1 MKKPDYVAIA
11 KEYMSGVLDGSV
23 PACPFVKQAVQRQ
36 LNDLRRWGPE
46 GGDYYFDEKEASR
59 PCWFI
64 ENLTHT
70 KGELAGRPIHLE
82 PWQVFLLT
90 TLFGWKSKA
99 GNRRFRSAYVEVPRG
114 NGKALAL
121 DTEIPTPDGFKLMRD
136 LKVGDLVY
144 GTDGKACHVIAAT
157 DVMRGRPCYEV
168 EFSTGEVI
176 VADAKHEWVT
186 DSRYDRDRLKGQNNK
201 HIGPKP
207 CVKTTEEIAASVFC
221 RGEHNHRIEVAA
233 PVDGVCHELPIPP
246 YLLGLWLGDG
256 ATNSSRFT
264 CSDKDVEIIE
274 RIKAL
279 GYPVH
284 KVKGSCAWSISTGL
298 KDRDSKTNS
307 FQVQLRRLGVLGNK
321 HIPNAYMNAPFSDR
335 LELLQGLM
343 DTDGFISKGQG
354 QCEFVQ
360 KKREIAL
367 GVYTLAASL
376 GMRPTI
382 HAKRAFCNGKDC
394 GIVYRVMFHAYREI
408 PVFKLKRKLERLR
421 ERPVKRG
428 LQDYRQIVRC
438 DPVQSVPVR
447 CIEVD
452 SPDHCYLVTRGFIRT
467 HNSTLLSGIGLF
479 CLCADHEP
487 GAEVYSFATTREQAK
502 IVFGDAQTM
511 ARGNRALQEAYGL
524 EVTAHALYV
533 PATNSTFQAKSAE
546 GSTLDGLN
554 THLAIIDEL
563 HAHKKRDVFDVVET
577 SLGKRRNSLMVSI
590 TTAGVDRT
598 GICYEQR
605 TLVTKIL
612 SGSLQDESYFGIIYT
627 LDPDDDWKSDEAL
640 AKANPNWGVSVR
652 PEVIRAL
659 QAKAIATPSA
669 ENNFKTKH
677 LDVWCNADVGWMD
690 MKAWD
695 ACADESLDESDFDGE
710 PCWLGLD
717 LASTSDMTA
726 KVKIFQRK
734 IDGASHYYLFGDYWL
749 PRTAIER
756 GVNSQYQGWEY
767 LGYLHVCEGP
777 VTDFAEI
784 RDSILEDCGR
794 YSVQSV
800 AYDPFQAVQL
810 SKELSD
816 DGVPMVLCKQTVAN
830 LSDPMKQFQA
840 LVLDHRLHFNGDP
853 VLTWMVSNVV
863 CHVDVKEN
871 IYPRKDAPENKI
883 DGVVAGIMALSRA
896 LLNDEHRAMDLNEF
910 LKL

>member
-23 PACPFVKQAVQRQ
+23 PACSFVKQAVQRQ

-70 KGELAGRPIHLE
+70 KGELAGRAIHLE
-82 PWQVFLLT
+82 PWQCFLLT
-90 TLFGWKSKA
+90 TLFGWKAKA
-99 GNRRFRSAYVEVPRG
+99 GNRRFRSAYVEVSRG
-114 NGKALAL
+114 NGK
-121 DTEIPTPDGFKLMRD
+121 
-136 LKVGDLVY
+136 
-144 GTDGKACHVIAAT
+144 
-157 DVMRGRPCYEV
+157 
-168 EFSTGEVI
+168 
-176 VADAKHEWVT
+176 
-186 DSRYDRDRLKGQNNK
+186 
-201 HIGPKP
+201 
-207 CVKTTEEIAASVFC
+207 
-221 RGEHNHRIEVAA
+221 
-233 PVDGVCHELPIPP
+233 
-246 YLLGLWLGDG
+246 
-256 ATNSSRFT
+256 
-264 CSDKDVEIIE
+264 
-274 RIKAL
+274 
-279 GYPVH
+279 
-284 KVKGSCAWSISTGL
+284 
-298 KDRDSKTNS
+298 
-307 FQVQLRRLGVLGNK
+307 
-321 HIPNAYMNAPFSDR
+321 
-335 LELLQGLM
+335 
-343 DTDGFISKGQG
+343 
-354 QCEFVQ
+354 
-360 KKREIAL
+360 
-367 GVYTLAASL
+367 
-376 GMRPTI
+376 
-382 HAKRAFCNGKDC
+382 
-394 GIVYRVMFHAYREI
+394 
-408 PVFKLKRKLERLR
+408 
-421 ERPVKRG
+421 
-428 LQDYRQIVRC
+428 
-438 DPVQSVPVR
+438 
-447 CIEVD
+447 
-452 SPDHCYLVTRGFIRT
+452 
-467 HNSTLLSGIGLF
+467 STLLSGIGLF

-710 PCWLGLD
+710 SCWLGLD

-734 IDGASHYYLFGDYWL
+734 IDGSSHYYLFGDYWL

>member
-23 PACPFVKQAVQRQ
+23 PACSFVKQAVQRQ
-36 LNDLRRWGPE
+36 LNDLRRWGAE

-70 KGELAGRPIHLE
+70 KGELAGRAIHLE
-82 PWQVFLLT
+82 PWQCFLLT
-90 TLFGWKSKA
+90 TLFGWKAKA
-99 GNRRFRSAYVEVPRG
+99 GNRRFRSAYVEVARG
-114 NGKALAL
+114 NGK
-121 DTEIPTPDGFKLMRD
+121 
-136 LKVGDLVY
+136 
-144 GTDGKACHVIAAT
+144 
-157 DVMRGRPCYEV
+157 
-168 EFSTGEVI
+168 
-176 VADAKHEWVT
+176 
-186 DSRYDRDRLKGQNNK
+186 
-201 HIGPKP
+201 
-207 CVKTTEEIAASVFC
+207 
-221 RGEHNHRIEVAA
+221 
-233 PVDGVCHELPIPP
+233 
-246 YLLGLWLGDG
+246 
-256 ATNSSRFT
+256 
-264 CSDKDVEIIE
+264 
-274 RIKAL
+274 
-279 GYPVH
+279 
-284 KVKGSCAWSISTGL
+284 
-298 KDRDSKTNS
+298 
-307 FQVQLRRLGVLGNK
+307 
-321 HIPNAYMNAPFSDR
+321 
-335 LELLQGLM
+335 
-343 DTDGFISKGQG
+343 
-354 QCEFVQ
+354 
-360 KKREIAL
+360 
-367 GVYTLAASL
+367 
-376 GMRPTI
+376 
-382 HAKRAFCNGKDC
+382 
-394 GIVYRVMFHAYREI
+394 
-408 PVFKLKRKLERLR
+408 
-421 ERPVKRG
+421 
-428 LQDYRQIVRC
+428 
-438 DPVQSVPVR
+438 
-447 CIEVD
+447 
-452 SPDHCYLVTRGFIRT
+452 
-467 HNSTLLSGIGLF
+467 STLLSGIGLF

-612 SGSLQDESYFGIIYT
+612 SGSLQDESYFGVIYT

-734 IDGASHYYLFGDYWL
+734 IDGSSHYYLFGDYWL

-871 IYPRKDAPENKI
+871 IYPRKDAPEDKI

>member
-11 KEYMSGVLDGSV
+11 KEYMRGVLDGSV
-23 PACPFVKQAVQRQ
+23 PACSFVKQAVQRQ
-36 LNDLRRWGPE
+36 LNDLRRWGAE

-70 KGELAGRPIHLE
+70 KGELAGRAIHLE
-82 PWQVFLLT
+82 PWQCFLLT
-90 TLFGWKSKA
+90 TLFGWKAKA
-99 GNRRFRSAYVEVPRG
+99 GNRRFRSAYVEVSRG
-114 NGKALAL
+114 NGK
-121 DTEIPTPDGFKLMRD
+121 
-136 LKVGDLVY
+136 
-144 GTDGKACHVIAAT
+144 
-157 DVMRGRPCYEV
+157 
-168 EFSTGEVI
+168 
-176 VADAKHEWVT
+176 
-186 DSRYDRDRLKGQNNK
+186 
-201 HIGPKP
+201 
-207 CVKTTEEIAASVFC
+207 
-221 RGEHNHRIEVAA
+221 
-233 PVDGVCHELPIPP
+233 
-246 YLLGLWLGDG
+246 
-256 ATNSSRFT
+256 
-264 CSDKDVEIIE
+264 
-274 RIKAL
+274 
-279 GYPVH
+279 
-284 KVKGSCAWSISTGL
+284 
-298 KDRDSKTNS
+298 
-307 FQVQLRRLGVLGNK
+307 
-321 HIPNAYMNAPFSDR
+321 
-335 LELLQGLM
+335 
-343 DTDGFISKGQG
+343 
-354 QCEFVQ
+354 
-360 KKREIAL
+360 
-367 GVYTLAASL
+367 
-376 GMRPTI
+376 
-382 HAKRAFCNGKDC
+382 
-394 GIVYRVMFHAYREI
+394 
-408 PVFKLKRKLERLR
+408 
-421 ERPVKRG
+421 
-428 LQDYRQIVRC
+428 
-438 DPVQSVPVR
+438 
-447 CIEVD
+447 
-452 SPDHCYLVTRGFIRT
+452 
-467 HNSTLLSGIGLF
+467 STLLSGIGLF

>member
-11 KEYMSGVLDGSV
+11 KEYMRGVLDGSV
-23 PACPFVKQAVQRQ
+23 PACSFVKQAVQRQ

-70 KGELAGRPIHLE
+70 KGELAGRAIHLE
-82 PWQVFLLT
+82 PWQCFLLT
-90 TLFGWKSKA
+90 TLFGWKAKA
-99 GNRRFRSAYVEVPRG
+99 GNRRFRSAYVEVGRG
-114 NGKALAL
+114 NGK
-121 DTEIPTPDGFKLMRD
+121 
-136 LKVGDLVY
+136 
-144 GTDGKACHVIAAT
+144 
-157 DVMRGRPCYEV
+157 
-168 EFSTGEVI
+168 
-176 VADAKHEWVT
+176 
-186 DSRYDRDRLKGQNNK
+186 
-201 HIGPKP
+201 
-207 CVKTTEEIAASVFC
+207 
-221 RGEHNHRIEVAA
+221 
-233 PVDGVCHELPIPP
+233 
-246 YLLGLWLGDG
+246 
-256 ATNSSRFT
+256 
-264 CSDKDVEIIE
+264 
-274 RIKAL
+274 
-279 GYPVH
+279 
-284 KVKGSCAWSISTGL
+284 
-298 KDRDSKTNS
+298 
-307 FQVQLRRLGVLGNK
+307 
-321 HIPNAYMNAPFSDR
+321 
-335 LELLQGLM
+335 
-343 DTDGFISKGQG
+343 
-354 QCEFVQ
+354 
-360 KKREIAL
+360 
-367 GVYTLAASL
+367 
-376 GMRPTI
+376 
-382 HAKRAFCNGKDC
+382 
-394 GIVYRVMFHAYREI
+394 
-408 PVFKLKRKLERLR
+408 
-421 ERPVKRG
+421 
-428 LQDYRQIVRC
+428 
-438 DPVQSVPVR
+438 
-447 CIEVD
+447 
-452 SPDHCYLVTRGFIRT
+452 
-467 HNSTLLSGIGLF
+467 STLLSGIGLF

-734 IDGASHYYLFGDYWL
+734 IDGSSHYYLFGDYWL

-896 LLNDEHRAMDLNEF
+896 LLNDEHRTMDLNEF

>member
-11 KEYMSGVLDGSV
+11 KGYMRGVLDGSV
-23 PACPFVKQAVQRQ
+23 PACSFVKQAVQRQ

-70 KGELAGRPIHLE
+70 KGELAGRAIHLE
-82 PWQVFLLT
+82 PWQCFLLT

-99 GNRRFRSAYVEVPRG
+99 GNRRFRSAYVEVGRG
-114 NGKALAL
+114 NGK
-121 DTEIPTPDGFKLMRD
+121 
-136 LKVGDLVY
+136 
-144 GTDGKACHVIAAT
+144 
-157 DVMRGRPCYEV
+157 
-168 EFSTGEVI
+168 
-176 VADAKHEWVT
+176 
-186 DSRYDRDRLKGQNNK
+186 
-201 HIGPKP
+201 
-207 CVKTTEEIAASVFC
+207 
-221 RGEHNHRIEVAA
+221 
-233 PVDGVCHELPIPP
+233 
-246 YLLGLWLGDG
+246 
-256 ATNSSRFT
+256 
-264 CSDKDVEIIE
+264 
-274 RIKAL
+274 
-279 GYPVH
+279 
-284 KVKGSCAWSISTGL
+284 
-298 KDRDSKTNS
+298 
-307 FQVQLRRLGVLGNK
+307 
-321 HIPNAYMNAPFSDR
+321 
-335 LELLQGLM
+335 
-343 DTDGFISKGQG
+343 
-354 QCEFVQ
+354 
-360 KKREIAL
+360 
-367 GVYTLAASL
+367 
-376 GMRPTI
+376 
-382 HAKRAFCNGKDC
+382 
-394 GIVYRVMFHAYREI
+394 
-408 PVFKLKRKLERLR
+408 
-421 ERPVKRG
+421 
-428 LQDYRQIVRC
+428 
-438 DPVQSVPVR
+438 
-447 CIEVD
+447 
-452 SPDHCYLVTRGFIRT
+452 
-467 HNSTLLSGIGLF
+467 STLLSGIGLF

-734 IDGASHYYLFGDYWL
+734 IDGSSHYYLFGDYWL

>member
-11 KEYMSGVLDGSV
+11 KEYMRGVLDGSV
-23 PACPFVKQAVQRQ
+23 PACSFVKQAVQRQ

-70 KGELAGRPIHLE
+70 KGELAGRAIHLE
-82 PWQVFLLT
+82 PWQCFLLT
-90 TLFGWKSKA
+90 TLFGWKAKA
-99 GNRRFRSAYVEVPRG
+99 GNRRFRSAYVEVGRG
-114 NGKALAL
+114 NGK
-121 DTEIPTPDGFKLMRD
+121 
-136 LKVGDLVY
+136 
-144 GTDGKACHVIAAT
+144 
-157 DVMRGRPCYEV
+157 
-168 EFSTGEVI
+168 
-176 VADAKHEWVT
+176 
-186 DSRYDRDRLKGQNNK
+186 
-201 HIGPKP
+201 
-207 CVKTTEEIAASVFC
+207 
-221 RGEHNHRIEVAA
+221 
-233 PVDGVCHELPIPP
+233 
-246 YLLGLWLGDG
+246 
-256 ATNSSRFT
+256 
-264 CSDKDVEIIE
+264 
-274 RIKAL
+274 
-279 GYPVH
+279 
-284 KVKGSCAWSISTGL
+284 
-298 KDRDSKTNS
+298 
-307 FQVQLRRLGVLGNK
+307 
-321 HIPNAYMNAPFSDR
+321 
-335 LELLQGLM
+335 
-343 DTDGFISKGQG
+343 
-354 QCEFVQ
+354 
-360 KKREIAL
+360 
-367 GVYTLAASL
+367 
-376 GMRPTI
+376 
-382 HAKRAFCNGKDC
+382 
-394 GIVYRVMFHAYREI
+394 
-408 PVFKLKRKLERLR
+408 
-421 ERPVKRG
+421 
-428 LQDYRQIVRC
+428 
-438 DPVQSVPVR
+438 
-447 CIEVD
+447 
-452 SPDHCYLVTRGFIRT
+452 
-467 HNSTLLSGIGLF
+467 STLLSGIGLF

-612 SGSLQDESYFGIIYT
+612 SGSLQDESYFGVIYT

-734 IDGASHYYLFGDYWL
+734 IDGSSHYYLFGDYWL

-830 LSDPMKQFQA
+830 LSDPMKQLQA

>member
-11 KEYMSGVLDGSV
+11 KEYMRGVLDGSV
-23 PACPFVKQAVQRQ
+23 PACSFVKQAVQRQ

-70 KGELAGRPIHLE
+70 KGELAGRAIHLE
-82 PWQVFLLT
+82 PWQCFLLT
-90 TLFGWKSKA
+90 TLFGWKAKA
-99 GNRRFRSAYVEVPRG
+99 GNRRFRSAYVEVSRG
-114 NGKALAL
+114 NGK
-121 DTEIPTPDGFKLMRD
+121 
-136 LKVGDLVY
+136 
-144 GTDGKACHVIAAT
+144 
-157 DVMRGRPCYEV
+157 
-168 EFSTGEVI
+168 
-176 VADAKHEWVT
+176 
-186 DSRYDRDRLKGQNNK
+186 
-201 HIGPKP
+201 
-207 CVKTTEEIAASVFC
+207 
-221 RGEHNHRIEVAA
+221 
-233 PVDGVCHELPIPP
+233 
-246 YLLGLWLGDG
+246 
-256 ATNSSRFT
+256 
-264 CSDKDVEIIE
+264 
-274 RIKAL
+274 
-279 GYPVH
+279 
-284 KVKGSCAWSISTGL
+284 
-298 KDRDSKTNS
+298 
-307 FQVQLRRLGVLGNK
+307 
-321 HIPNAYMNAPFSDR
+321 
-335 LELLQGLM
+335 
-343 DTDGFISKGQG
+343 
-354 QCEFVQ
+354 
-360 KKREIAL
+360 
-367 GVYTLAASL
+367 
-376 GMRPTI
+376 
-382 HAKRAFCNGKDC
+382 
-394 GIVYRVMFHAYREI
+394 
-408 PVFKLKRKLERLR
+408 
-421 ERPVKRG
+421 
-428 LQDYRQIVRC
+428 
-438 DPVQSVPVR
+438 
-447 CIEVD
+447 
-452 SPDHCYLVTRGFIRT
+452 
-467 HNSTLLSGIGLF
+467 STLLSGIGLF

-577 SLGKRRNSLMVSI
+577 SLGKRRNSLLVSI

-734 IDGASHYYLFGDYWL
+734 IDGSSHYYLFGDYWL

-863 CHVDVKEN
+863 CHVDAKEN

>member
-11 KEYMSGVLDGSV
+11 KEYMRGVLDGSV
-23 PACPFVKQAVQRQ
+23 PACSFVKQAVQRQ

-70 KGELAGRPIHLE
+70 KGELAGRAIHLE
-82 PWQVFLLT
+82 PWQCFLLT

-99 GNRRFRSAYVEVPRG
+99 GNRRFRSAYVEVGRG
-114 NGKALAL
+114 NGK
-121 DTEIPTPDGFKLMRD
+121 
-136 LKVGDLVY
+136 
-144 GTDGKACHVIAAT
+144 
-157 DVMRGRPCYEV
+157 
-168 EFSTGEVI
+168 
-176 VADAKHEWVT
+176 
-186 DSRYDRDRLKGQNNK
+186 
-201 HIGPKP
+201 
-207 CVKTTEEIAASVFC
+207 
-221 RGEHNHRIEVAA
+221 
-233 PVDGVCHELPIPP
+233 
-246 YLLGLWLGDG
+246 
-256 ATNSSRFT
+256 
-264 CSDKDVEIIE
+264 
-274 RIKAL
+274 
-279 GYPVH
+279 
-284 KVKGSCAWSISTGL
+284 
-298 KDRDSKTNS
+298 
-307 FQVQLRRLGVLGNK
+307 
-321 HIPNAYMNAPFSDR
+321 
-335 LELLQGLM
+335 
-343 DTDGFISKGQG
+343 
-354 QCEFVQ
+354 
-360 KKREIAL
+360 
-367 GVYTLAASL
+367 
-376 GMRPTI
+376 
-382 HAKRAFCNGKDC
+382 
-394 GIVYRVMFHAYREI
+394 
-408 PVFKLKRKLERLR
+408 
-421 ERPVKRG
+421 
-428 LQDYRQIVRC
+428 
-438 DPVQSVPVR
+438 
-447 CIEVD
+447 
-452 SPDHCYLVTRGFIRT
+452 
-467 HNSTLLSGIGLF
+467 STLLSGIGLF

-695 ACADESLDESDFDGE
+695 AGADESLDESDFDGE

-734 IDGASHYYLFGDYWL
+734 IDGSSHYYLFGDYWL

>member
-11 KEYMSGVLDGSV
+11 KEYMRGVLDGSV
-23 PACPFVKQAVQRQ
+23 PACSFVKQAVQRQ

-70 KGELAGRPIHLE
+70 KGELAGRAIHLE
-82 PWQVFLLT
+82 PWQCFLLT

-99 GNRRFRSAYVEVPRG
+99 GNRRFRSAYVEVSRG
-114 NGKALAL
+114 NGK
-121 DTEIPTPDGFKLMRD
+121 
-136 LKVGDLVY
+136 
-144 GTDGKACHVIAAT
+144 
-157 DVMRGRPCYEV
+157 
-168 EFSTGEVI
+168 
-176 VADAKHEWVT
+176 
-186 DSRYDRDRLKGQNNK
+186 
-201 HIGPKP
+201 
-207 CVKTTEEIAASVFC
+207 
-221 RGEHNHRIEVAA
+221 
-233 PVDGVCHELPIPP
+233 
-246 YLLGLWLGDG
+246 
-256 ATNSSRFT
+256 
-264 CSDKDVEIIE
+264 
-274 RIKAL
+274 
-279 GYPVH
+279 
-284 KVKGSCAWSISTGL
+284 
-298 KDRDSKTNS
+298 
-307 FQVQLRRLGVLGNK
+307 
-321 HIPNAYMNAPFSDR
+321 
-335 LELLQGLM
+335 
-343 DTDGFISKGQG
+343 
-354 QCEFVQ
+354 
-360 KKREIAL
+360 
-367 GVYTLAASL
+367 
-376 GMRPTI
+376 
-382 HAKRAFCNGKDC
+382 
-394 GIVYRVMFHAYREI
+394 
-408 PVFKLKRKLERLR
+408 
-421 ERPVKRG
+421 
-428 LQDYRQIVRC
+428 
-438 DPVQSVPVR
+438 
-447 CIEVD
+447 
-452 SPDHCYLVTRGFIRT
+452 
-467 HNSTLLSGIGLF
+467 STLLSGIGLF

-627 LDPDDDWKSDEAL
+627 LDPDDDWKSGEAL

-734 IDGASHYYLFGDYWL
+734 IDGSSHYYLFGDYWL

>member
-11 KEYMSGVLDGSV
+11 KEYMRGVLDGSV
-23 PACPFVKQAVQRQ
+23 PACSFVKQAVQRQ

-70 KGELAGRPIHLE
+70 KGELAGRAIHLE
-82 PWQVFLLT
+82 PWQCFLLT
-90 TLFGWKSKA
+90 TLFGWKAKA
-99 GNRRFRSAYVEVPRG
+99 GNRRFRSAYVEVGRG
-114 NGKALAL
+114 NGK
-121 DTEIPTPDGFKLMRD
+121 
-136 LKVGDLVY
+136 
-144 GTDGKACHVIAAT
+144 
-157 DVMRGRPCYEV
+157 
-168 EFSTGEVI
+168 
-176 VADAKHEWVT
+176 
-186 DSRYDRDRLKGQNNK
+186 
-201 HIGPKP
+201 
-207 CVKTTEEIAASVFC
+207 
-221 RGEHNHRIEVAA
+221 
-233 PVDGVCHELPIPP
+233 
-246 YLLGLWLGDG
+246 
-256 ATNSSRFT
+256 
-264 CSDKDVEIIE
+264 
-274 RIKAL
+274 
-279 GYPVH
+279 
-284 KVKGSCAWSISTGL
+284 
-298 KDRDSKTNS
+298 
-307 FQVQLRRLGVLGNK
+307 
-321 HIPNAYMNAPFSDR
+321 
-335 LELLQGLM
+335 
-343 DTDGFISKGQG
+343 
-354 QCEFVQ
+354 
-360 KKREIAL
+360 
-367 GVYTLAASL
+367 
-376 GMRPTI
+376 
-382 HAKRAFCNGKDC
+382 
-394 GIVYRVMFHAYREI
+394 
-408 PVFKLKRKLERLR
+408 
-421 ERPVKRG
+421 
-428 LQDYRQIVRC
+428 
-438 DPVQSVPVR
+438 
-447 CIEVD
+447 
-452 SPDHCYLVTRGFIRT
+452 
-467 HNSTLLSGIGLF
+467 STLLSGIGLF

-627 LDPDDDWKSDEAL
+627 LDPGDDWKSDEAL

-726 KVKIFQRK
+726 KVKIFQKK
-734 IDGASHYYLFGDYWL
+734 IDGSSHYYLFGDYWL

>member
-11 KEYMSGVLDGSV
+11 KEYMRGVLDGSV
-23 PACPFVKQAVQRQ
+23 PACSFVKQAVQRQ

-70 KGELAGRPIHLE
+70 KGELAGRAIHLE
-82 PWQVFLLT
+82 PWQCFLLT
-90 TLFGWKSKA
+90 TLFGWKAKA
-99 GNRRFRSAYVEVPRG
+99 GNRRFRSAYVEVGRG
-114 NGKALAL
+114 NGK
-121 DTEIPTPDGFKLMRD
+121 
-136 LKVGDLVY
+136 
-144 GTDGKACHVIAAT
+144 
-157 DVMRGRPCYEV
+157 
-168 EFSTGEVI
+168 
-176 VADAKHEWVT
+176 
-186 DSRYDRDRLKGQNNK
+186 
-201 HIGPKP
+201 
-207 CVKTTEEIAASVFC
+207 
-221 RGEHNHRIEVAA
+221 
-233 PVDGVCHELPIPP
+233 
-246 YLLGLWLGDG
+246 
-256 ATNSSRFT
+256 
-264 CSDKDVEIIE
+264 
-274 RIKAL
+274 
-279 GYPVH
+279 
-284 KVKGSCAWSISTGL
+284 
-298 KDRDSKTNS
+298 
-307 FQVQLRRLGVLGNK
+307 
-321 HIPNAYMNAPFSDR
+321 
-335 LELLQGLM
+335 
-343 DTDGFISKGQG
+343 
-354 QCEFVQ
+354 
-360 KKREIAL
+360 
-367 GVYTLAASL
+367 
-376 GMRPTI
+376 
-382 HAKRAFCNGKDC
+382 
-394 GIVYRVMFHAYREI
+394 
-408 PVFKLKRKLERLR
+408 
-421 ERPVKRG
+421 
-428 LQDYRQIVRC
+428 
-438 DPVQSVPVR
+438 
-447 CIEVD
+447 
-452 SPDHCYLVTRGFIRT
+452 
-467 HNSTLLSGIGLF
+467 STLLSGIGLF

-612 SGSLQDESYFGIIYT
+612 SGSLQDESYFGVIYT

-734 IDGASHYYLFGDYWL
+734 IDGSSHYYLFGDYWL

-871 IYPRKDAPENKI
+871 IYPRKGAPENKI
-883 DGVVAGIMALSRA
+883 DGVVSGIMALSRA
-896 LLNDEHRAMDLNEF
+896 LLNDEHRTMDLNEF

>member
-23 PACPFVKQAVQRQ
+23 PACSFVKQAVQRQ
-36 LNDLRRWGPE
+36 LNDLKRWGAE

-70 KGELAGRPIHLE
+70 KGELAGRAIHLE
-82 PWQVFLLT
+82 PWQCFLLT
-90 TLFGWKSKA
+90 TLFGWKAKA
-99 GNRRFRSAYVEVPRG
+99 GNRRFRSAYVEVARG
-114 NGKALAL
+114 NGK
-121 DTEIPTPDGFKLMRD
+121 
-136 LKVGDLVY
+136 
-144 GTDGKACHVIAAT
+144 
-157 DVMRGRPCYEV
+157 
-168 EFSTGEVI
+168 
-176 VADAKHEWVT
+176 
-186 DSRYDRDRLKGQNNK
+186 
-201 HIGPKP
+201 
-207 CVKTTEEIAASVFC
+207 
-221 RGEHNHRIEVAA
+221 
-233 PVDGVCHELPIPP
+233 
-246 YLLGLWLGDG
+246 
-256 ATNSSRFT
+256 
-264 CSDKDVEIIE
+264 
-274 RIKAL
+274 
-279 GYPVH
+279 
-284 KVKGSCAWSISTGL
+284 
-298 KDRDSKTNS
+298 
-307 FQVQLRRLGVLGNK
+307 
-321 HIPNAYMNAPFSDR
+321 
-335 LELLQGLM
+335 
-343 DTDGFISKGQG
+343 
-354 QCEFVQ
+354 
-360 KKREIAL
+360 
-367 GVYTLAASL
+367 
-376 GMRPTI
+376 
-382 HAKRAFCNGKDC
+382 
-394 GIVYRVMFHAYREI
+394 
-408 PVFKLKRKLERLR
+408 
-421 ERPVKRG
+421 
-428 LQDYRQIVRC
+428 
-438 DPVQSVPVR
+438 
-447 CIEVD
+447 
-452 SPDHCYLVTRGFIRT
+452 
-467 HNSTLLSGIGLF
+467 STLLSGIGLF

-695 ACADESLDESDFDGE
+695 ACVDESLDESDFDGE

-734 IDGASHYYLFGDYWL
+734 IDGSSHYYLFGDYWL

-756 GVNSQYQGWEY
+756 GVNSQYQGWKY
-767 LGYLHVCEGP
+767 LGDLHVCEGP

>member
-11 KEYMSGVLDGSV
+11 KEYMRGVLDGSV
-23 PACPFVKQAVQRQ
+23 PACSFVKQAVQRQ

-70 KGELAGRPIHLE
+70 KGELAGRAIHLE
-82 PWQVFLLT
+82 PWQCFLLT
-90 TLFGWKSKA
+90 TLFGWKAKA
-99 GNRRFRSAYVEVPRG
+99 GNRRFRSAYVEVGRG
-114 NGKALAL
+114 NGK
-121 DTEIPTPDGFKLMRD
+121 
-136 LKVGDLVY
+136 
-144 GTDGKACHVIAAT
+144 
-157 DVMRGRPCYEV
+157 
-168 EFSTGEVI
+168 
-176 VADAKHEWVT
+176 
-186 DSRYDRDRLKGQNNK
+186 
-201 HIGPKP
+201 
-207 CVKTTEEIAASVFC
+207 
-221 RGEHNHRIEVAA
+221 
-233 PVDGVCHELPIPP
+233 
-246 YLLGLWLGDG
+246 
-256 ATNSSRFT
+256 
-264 CSDKDVEIIE
+264 
-274 RIKAL
+274 
-279 GYPVH
+279 
-284 KVKGSCAWSISTGL
+284 
-298 KDRDSKTNS
+298 
-307 FQVQLRRLGVLGNK
+307 
-321 HIPNAYMNAPFSDR
+321 
-335 LELLQGLM
+335 
-343 DTDGFISKGQG
+343 
-354 QCEFVQ
+354 
-360 KKREIAL
+360 
-367 GVYTLAASL
+367 
-376 GMRPTI
+376 
-382 HAKRAFCNGKDC
+382 
-394 GIVYRVMFHAYREI
+394 
-408 PVFKLKRKLERLR
+408 
-421 ERPVKRG
+421 
-428 LQDYRQIVRC
+428 
-438 DPVQSVPVR
+438 
-447 CIEVD
+447 
-452 SPDHCYLVTRGFIRT
+452 
-467 HNSTLLSGIGLF
+467 STLLSGIGLF

-627 LDPDDDWKSDEAL
+627 LDPGDDWKSDEAL

-734 IDGASHYYLFGDYWL
+734 IDGSSHYYLFGDYWL

>member
-23 PACPFVKQAVQRQ
+23 PACSFVKQAVQRQ
-36 LNDLRRWGPE
+36 LNDLRRWGAE

-70 KGELAGRPIHLE
+70 KGELAGRAIHLE
-82 PWQVFLLT
+82 PWQCFLLT
-90 TLFGWKSKA
+90 TLFGWKAKA
-99 GNRRFRSAYVEVPRG
+99 GNRRFRSAYVEVGRG
-114 NGKALAL
+114 NGK
-121 DTEIPTPDGFKLMRD
+121 
-136 LKVGDLVY
+136 
-144 GTDGKACHVIAAT
+144 
-157 DVMRGRPCYEV
+157 
-168 EFSTGEVI
+168 
-176 VADAKHEWVT
+176 
-186 DSRYDRDRLKGQNNK
+186 
-201 HIGPKP
+201 
-207 CVKTTEEIAASVFC
+207 
-221 RGEHNHRIEVAA
+221 
-233 PVDGVCHELPIPP
+233 
-246 YLLGLWLGDG
+246 
-256 ATNSSRFT
+256 
-264 CSDKDVEIIE
+264 
-274 RIKAL
+274 
-279 GYPVH
+279 
-284 KVKGSCAWSISTGL
+284 
-298 KDRDSKTNS
+298 
-307 FQVQLRRLGVLGNK
+307 
-321 HIPNAYMNAPFSDR
+321 
-335 LELLQGLM
+335 
-343 DTDGFISKGQG
+343 
-354 QCEFVQ
+354 
-360 KKREIAL
+360 
-367 GVYTLAASL
+367 
-376 GMRPTI
+376 
-382 HAKRAFCNGKDC
+382 
-394 GIVYRVMFHAYREI
+394 
-408 PVFKLKRKLERLR
+408 
-421 ERPVKRG
+421 
-428 LQDYRQIVRC
+428 
-438 DPVQSVPVR
+438 
-447 CIEVD
+447 
-452 SPDHCYLVTRGFIRT
+452 
-467 HNSTLLSGIGLF
+467 STLLSGIGLF

-734 IDGASHYYLFGDYWL
+734 IDGSSHYYLFGDYWL

>member
-11 KEYMSGVLDGSV
+11 KEYMRGVLDGSV
-23 PACPFVKQAVQRQ
+23 PACSFVKQAVQRQ

-70 KGELAGRPIHLE
+70 KGELAGRAIHLE
-82 PWQVFLLT
+82 PWQCFLLT

-99 GNRRFRSAYVEVPRG
+99 GNRRFRSAYVEVSRG
-114 NGKALAL
+114 NGK
-121 DTEIPTPDGFKLMRD
+121 
-136 LKVGDLVY
+136 
-144 GTDGKACHVIAAT
+144 
-157 DVMRGRPCYEV
+157 
-168 EFSTGEVI
+168 
-176 VADAKHEWVT
+176 
-186 DSRYDRDRLKGQNNK
+186 
-201 HIGPKP
+201 
-207 CVKTTEEIAASVFC
+207 
-221 RGEHNHRIEVAA
+221 
-233 PVDGVCHELPIPP
+233 
-246 YLLGLWLGDG
+246 
-256 ATNSSRFT
+256 
-264 CSDKDVEIIE
+264 
-274 RIKAL
+274 
-279 GYPVH
+279 
-284 KVKGSCAWSISTGL
+284 
-298 KDRDSKTNS
+298 
-307 FQVQLRRLGVLGNK
+307 
-321 HIPNAYMNAPFSDR
+321 
-335 LELLQGLM
+335 
-343 DTDGFISKGQG
+343 
-354 QCEFVQ
+354 
-360 KKREIAL
+360 
-367 GVYTLAASL
+367 
-376 GMRPTI
+376 
-382 HAKRAFCNGKDC
+382 
-394 GIVYRVMFHAYREI
+394 
-408 PVFKLKRKLERLR
+408 
-421 ERPVKRG
+421 
-428 LQDYRQIVRC
+428 
-438 DPVQSVPVR
+438 
-447 CIEVD
+447 
-452 SPDHCYLVTRGFIRT
+452 
-467 HNSTLLSGIGLF
+467 STLLSGIGLF

>member
-11 KEYMSGVLDGSV
+11 KEYMRGVLDGSV
-23 PACPFVKQAVQRQ
+23 PACSFVKQAVQRQ
-36 LNDLRRWGPE
+36 LNDLRRWGTE

-70 KGELAGRPIHLE
+70 KGELAGRAIHLE
-82 PWQVFLLT
+82 PWQCFLLT
-90 TLFGWKSKA
+90 TLFGWKAKA
-99 GNRRFRSAYVEVPRG
+99 GNRRFRSAYVEVSRG
-114 NGKALAL
+114 NGK
-121 DTEIPTPDGFKLMRD
+121 
-136 LKVGDLVY
+136 
-144 GTDGKACHVIAAT
+144 
-157 DVMRGRPCYEV
+157 
-168 EFSTGEVI
+168 
-176 VADAKHEWVT
+176 
-186 DSRYDRDRLKGQNNK
+186 
-201 HIGPKP
+201 
-207 CVKTTEEIAASVFC
+207 
-221 RGEHNHRIEVAA
+221 
-233 PVDGVCHELPIPP
+233 
-246 YLLGLWLGDG
+246 
-256 ATNSSRFT
+256 
-264 CSDKDVEIIE
+264 
-274 RIKAL
+274 
-279 GYPVH
+279 
-284 KVKGSCAWSISTGL
+284 
-298 KDRDSKTNS
+298 
-307 FQVQLRRLGVLGNK
+307 
-321 HIPNAYMNAPFSDR
+321 
-335 LELLQGLM
+335 
-343 DTDGFISKGQG
+343 
-354 QCEFVQ
+354 
-360 KKREIAL
+360 
-367 GVYTLAASL
+367 
-376 GMRPTI
+376 
-382 HAKRAFCNGKDC
+382 
-394 GIVYRVMFHAYREI
+394 
-408 PVFKLKRKLERLR
+408 
-421 ERPVKRG
+421 
-428 LQDYRQIVRC
+428 
-438 DPVQSVPVR
+438 
-447 CIEVD
+447 
-452 SPDHCYLVTRGFIRT
+452 
-467 HNSTLLSGIGLF
+467 STLLSGIGLF

-734 IDGASHYYLFGDYWL
+734 IDGSSHYYLFGDYWL

>member
-11 KEYMSGVLDGSV
+11 KEYMRGVLDGSV
-23 PACPFVKQAVQRQ
+23 PACSFVKQAVQRQ

-70 KGELAGRPIHLE
+70 KGELAGRAIHLE
-82 PWQVFLLT
+82 PWQCFLLT
-90 TLFGWKSKA
+90 TLFGWKAKA
-99 GNRRFRSAYVEVPRG
+99 GNRRFRSAYVEVARG
-114 NGKALAL
+114 NGK
-121 DTEIPTPDGFKLMRD
+121 
-136 LKVGDLVY
+136 
-144 GTDGKACHVIAAT
+144 
-157 DVMRGRPCYEV
+157 
-168 EFSTGEVI
+168 
-176 VADAKHEWVT
+176 
-186 DSRYDRDRLKGQNNK
+186 
-201 HIGPKP
+201 
-207 CVKTTEEIAASVFC
+207 
-221 RGEHNHRIEVAA
+221 
-233 PVDGVCHELPIPP
+233 
-246 YLLGLWLGDG
+246 
-256 ATNSSRFT
+256 
-264 CSDKDVEIIE
+264 
-274 RIKAL
+274 
-279 GYPVH
+279 
-284 KVKGSCAWSISTGL
+284 
-298 KDRDSKTNS
+298 
-307 FQVQLRRLGVLGNK
+307 
-321 HIPNAYMNAPFSDR
+321 
-335 LELLQGLM
+335 
-343 DTDGFISKGQG
+343 
-354 QCEFVQ
+354 
-360 KKREIAL
+360 
-367 GVYTLAASL
+367 
-376 GMRPTI
+376 
-382 HAKRAFCNGKDC
+382 
-394 GIVYRVMFHAYREI
+394 
-408 PVFKLKRKLERLR
+408 
-421 ERPVKRG
+421 
-428 LQDYRQIVRC
+428 
-438 DPVQSVPVR
+438 
-447 CIEVD
+447 
-452 SPDHCYLVTRGFIRT
+452 
-467 HNSTLLSGIGLF
+467 STLLSGIGLF

-734 IDGASHYYLFGDYWL
+734 IDGSSHYYLFGDYWL

>member
-23 PACPFVKQAVQRQ
+23 PACSFVKQAVQRQ
-36 LNDLRRWGPE
+36 LNDLKRWGAE

-70 KGELAGRPIHLE
+70 KGELAGRAIHLE
-82 PWQVFLLT
+82 PWQCFLLT
-90 TLFGWKSKA
+90 TLFGWKAKA
-99 GNRRFRSAYVEVPRG
+99 GNRRFRSAYVEVARG
-114 NGKALAL
+114 NGK
-121 DTEIPTPDGFKLMRD
+121 
-136 LKVGDLVY
+136 
-144 GTDGKACHVIAAT
+144 
-157 DVMRGRPCYEV
+157 
-168 EFSTGEVI
+168 
-176 VADAKHEWVT
+176 
-186 DSRYDRDRLKGQNNK
+186 
-201 HIGPKP
+201 
-207 CVKTTEEIAASVFC
+207 
-221 RGEHNHRIEVAA
+221 
-233 PVDGVCHELPIPP
+233 
-246 YLLGLWLGDG
+246 
-256 ATNSSRFT
+256 
-264 CSDKDVEIIE
+264 
-274 RIKAL
+274 
-279 GYPVH
+279 
-284 KVKGSCAWSISTGL
+284 
-298 KDRDSKTNS
+298 
-307 FQVQLRRLGVLGNK
+307 
-321 HIPNAYMNAPFSDR
+321 
-335 LELLQGLM
+335 
-343 DTDGFISKGQG
+343 
-354 QCEFVQ
+354 
-360 KKREIAL
+360 
-367 GVYTLAASL
+367 
-376 GMRPTI
+376 
-382 HAKRAFCNGKDC
+382 
-394 GIVYRVMFHAYREI
+394 
-408 PVFKLKRKLERLR
+408 
-421 ERPVKRG
+421 
-428 LQDYRQIVRC
+428 
-438 DPVQSVPVR
+438 
-447 CIEVD
+447 
-452 SPDHCYLVTRGFIRT
+452 
-467 HNSTLLSGIGLF
+467 STLLSGIGLF

-734 IDGASHYYLFGDYWL
+734 IDGSSHYYLFGDYWL

>member
-23 PACPFVKQAVQRQ
+23 PACSFVKQAVQRQ
-36 LNDLRRWGPE
+36 LNDLRRWGAE

-70 KGELAGRPIHLE
+70 KGELAGRAIHLE
-82 PWQVFLLT
+82 PWQCFLLT
-90 TLFGWKSKA
+90 TLFGWKAKA
-99 GNRRFRSAYVEVPRG
+99 GNRRFRSAYVEVARG
-114 NGKALAL
+114 NGK
-121 DTEIPTPDGFKLMRD
+121 
-136 LKVGDLVY
+136 
-144 GTDGKACHVIAAT
+144 
-157 DVMRGRPCYEV
+157 
-168 EFSTGEVI
+168 
-176 VADAKHEWVT
+176 
-186 DSRYDRDRLKGQNNK
+186 
-201 HIGPKP
+201 
-207 CVKTTEEIAASVFC
+207 
-221 RGEHNHRIEVAA
+221 
-233 PVDGVCHELPIPP
+233 
-246 YLLGLWLGDG
+246 
-256 ATNSSRFT
+256 
-264 CSDKDVEIIE
+264 
-274 RIKAL
+274 
-279 GYPVH
+279 
-284 KVKGSCAWSISTGL
+284 
-298 KDRDSKTNS
+298 
-307 FQVQLRRLGVLGNK
+307 
-321 HIPNAYMNAPFSDR
+321 
-335 LELLQGLM
+335 
-343 DTDGFISKGQG
+343 
-354 QCEFVQ
+354 
-360 KKREIAL
+360 
-367 GVYTLAASL
+367 
-376 GMRPTI
+376 
-382 HAKRAFCNGKDC
+382 
-394 GIVYRVMFHAYREI
+394 
-408 PVFKLKRKLERLR
+408 
-421 ERPVKRG
+421 
-428 LQDYRQIVRC
+428 
-438 DPVQSVPVR
+438 
-447 CIEVD
+447 
-452 SPDHCYLVTRGFIRT
+452 
-467 HNSTLLSGIGLF
+467 STLLSGIGLF

-710 PCWLGLD
+710 QCWLGLD

-734 IDGASHYYLFGDYWL
+734 IDGSSHYYLFGDYWL

>member
-23 PACPFVKQAVQRQ
+23 PACSFVKQAVQRQ

-70 KGELAGRPIHLE
+70 KGELAGRAIHLE
-82 PWQVFLLT
+82 PWQCFLLT
-90 TLFGWKSKA
+90 TLFGWKAKA
-99 GNRRFRSAYVEVPRG
+99 GNRRFRSAYVEVGRG
-114 NGKALAL
+114 NGK
-121 DTEIPTPDGFKLMRD
+121 
-136 LKVGDLVY
+136 
-144 GTDGKACHVIAAT
+144 
-157 DVMRGRPCYEV
+157 
-168 EFSTGEVI
+168 
-176 VADAKHEWVT
+176 
-186 DSRYDRDRLKGQNNK
+186 
-201 HIGPKP
+201 
-207 CVKTTEEIAASVFC
+207 
-221 RGEHNHRIEVAA
+221 
-233 PVDGVCHELPIPP
+233 
-246 YLLGLWLGDG
+246 
-256 ATNSSRFT
+256 
-264 CSDKDVEIIE
+264 
-274 RIKAL
+274 
-279 GYPVH
+279 
-284 KVKGSCAWSISTGL
+284 
-298 KDRDSKTNS
+298 
-307 FQVQLRRLGVLGNK
+307 
-321 HIPNAYMNAPFSDR
+321 
-335 LELLQGLM
+335 
-343 DTDGFISKGQG
+343 
-354 QCEFVQ
+354 
-360 KKREIAL
+360 
-367 GVYTLAASL
+367 
-376 GMRPTI
+376 
-382 HAKRAFCNGKDC
+382 
-394 GIVYRVMFHAYREI
+394 
-408 PVFKLKRKLERLR
+408 
-421 ERPVKRG
+421 
-428 LQDYRQIVRC
+428 
-438 DPVQSVPVR
+438 
-447 CIEVD
+447 
-452 SPDHCYLVTRGFIRT
+452 
-467 HNSTLLSGIGLF
+467 STLLSGIGLF

-734 IDGASHYYLFGDYWL
+734 IDGSSHYYLFGDYWL

-896 LLNDEHRAMDLNEF
+896 LLNDEHRTMDLNEF

>member
-23 PACPFVKQAVQRQ
+23 PACSFVKQAVQRQ
-36 LNDLRRWGPE
+36 LNDLRRWGAE

-70 KGELAGRPIHLE
+70 KGELAGRAIHLE
-82 PWQVFLLT
+82 PWQCFLLT
-90 TLFGWKSKA
+90 TLFGWKAKA
-99 GNRRFRSAYVEVPRG
+99 GNRRFRSAYVEVSRG
-114 NGKALAL
+114 NGK
-121 DTEIPTPDGFKLMRD
+121 
-136 LKVGDLVY
+136 
-144 GTDGKACHVIAAT
+144 
-157 DVMRGRPCYEV
+157 
-168 EFSTGEVI
+168 
-176 VADAKHEWVT
+176 
-186 DSRYDRDRLKGQNNK
+186 
-201 HIGPKP
+201 
-207 CVKTTEEIAASVFC
+207 
-221 RGEHNHRIEVAA
+221 
-233 PVDGVCHELPIPP
+233 
-246 YLLGLWLGDG
+246 
-256 ATNSSRFT
+256 
-264 CSDKDVEIIE
+264 
-274 RIKAL
+274 
-279 GYPVH
+279 
-284 KVKGSCAWSISTGL
+284 
-298 KDRDSKTNS
+298 
-307 FQVQLRRLGVLGNK
+307 
-321 HIPNAYMNAPFSDR
+321 
-335 LELLQGLM
+335 
-343 DTDGFISKGQG
+343 
-354 QCEFVQ
+354 
-360 KKREIAL
+360 
-367 GVYTLAASL
+367 
-376 GMRPTI
+376 
-382 HAKRAFCNGKDC
+382 
-394 GIVYRVMFHAYREI
+394 
-408 PVFKLKRKLERLR
+408 
-421 ERPVKRG
+421 
-428 LQDYRQIVRC
+428 
-438 DPVQSVPVR
+438 
-447 CIEVD
+447 
-452 SPDHCYLVTRGFIRT
+452 
-467 HNSTLLSGIGLF
+467 STLLSGIGLF

-734 IDGASHYYLFGDYWL
+734 IDGSSHYYLFGDYWL

-863 CHVDVKEN
+863 CHVDAKEN

>member
-11 KEYMSGVLDGSV
+11 KEYMRGVLDGSV
-23 PACPFVKQAVQRQ
+23 PACSFVKQAVQRQ

-70 KGELAGRPIHLE
+70 KGELAGRAIHLE
-82 PWQVFLLT
+82 PWQCFLLT
-90 TLFGWKSKA
+90 TLFGWKAKA
-99 GNRRFRSAYVEVPRG
+99 GNRRFRSAYVEVGRG
-114 NGKALAL
+114 NGK
-121 DTEIPTPDGFKLMRD
+121 
-136 LKVGDLVY
+136 
-144 GTDGKACHVIAAT
+144 
-157 DVMRGRPCYEV
+157 
-168 EFSTGEVI
+168 
-176 VADAKHEWVT
+176 
-186 DSRYDRDRLKGQNNK
+186 
-201 HIGPKP
+201 
-207 CVKTTEEIAASVFC
+207 
-221 RGEHNHRIEVAA
+221 
-233 PVDGVCHELPIPP
+233 
-246 YLLGLWLGDG
+246 
-256 ATNSSRFT
+256 
-264 CSDKDVEIIE
+264 
-274 RIKAL
+274 
-279 GYPVH
+279 
-284 KVKGSCAWSISTGL
+284 
-298 KDRDSKTNS
+298 
-307 FQVQLRRLGVLGNK
+307 
-321 HIPNAYMNAPFSDR
+321 
-335 LELLQGLM
+335 
-343 DTDGFISKGQG
+343 
-354 QCEFVQ
+354 
-360 KKREIAL
+360 
-367 GVYTLAASL
+367 
-376 GMRPTI
+376 
-382 HAKRAFCNGKDC
+382 
-394 GIVYRVMFHAYREI
+394 
-408 PVFKLKRKLERLR
+408 
-421 ERPVKRG
+421 
-428 LQDYRQIVRC
+428 
-438 DPVQSVPVR
+438 
-447 CIEVD
+447 
-452 SPDHCYLVTRGFIRT
+452 
-467 HNSTLLSGIGLF
+467 STLLSGIGLF

-612 SGSLQDESYFGIIYT
+612 SGSLQDESYFGVIYT

-695 ACADESLDESDFDGE
+695 ACADKSLDESDFDGE

-734 IDGASHYYLFGDYWL
+734 IDGSSHYYLFGDYWL

>member
-23 PACPFVKQAVQRQ
+23 PACSFVKQAVQRQ
-36 LNDLRRWGPE
+36 LNDLKRWGAE

-70 KGELAGRPIHLE
+70 KGELAGRAIHLE
-82 PWQVFLLT
+82 PWQCFLLT
-90 TLFGWKSKA
+90 TLFGWKAKA
-99 GNRRFRSAYVEVPRG
+99 GNRRFRSAYVEVARG
-114 NGKALAL
+114 NGK
-121 DTEIPTPDGFKLMRD
+121 
-136 LKVGDLVY
+136 
-144 GTDGKACHVIAAT
+144 
-157 DVMRGRPCYEV
+157 
-168 EFSTGEVI
+168 
-176 VADAKHEWVT
+176 
-186 DSRYDRDRLKGQNNK
+186 
-201 HIGPKP
+201 
-207 CVKTTEEIAASVFC
+207 
-221 RGEHNHRIEVAA
+221 
-233 PVDGVCHELPIPP
+233 
-246 YLLGLWLGDG
+246 
-256 ATNSSRFT
+256 
-264 CSDKDVEIIE
+264 
-274 RIKAL
+274 
-279 GYPVH
+279 
-284 KVKGSCAWSISTGL
+284 
-298 KDRDSKTNS
+298 
-307 FQVQLRRLGVLGNK
+307 
-321 HIPNAYMNAPFSDR
+321 
-335 LELLQGLM
+335 
-343 DTDGFISKGQG
+343 
-354 QCEFVQ
+354 
-360 KKREIAL
+360 
-367 GVYTLAASL
+367 
-376 GMRPTI
+376 
-382 HAKRAFCNGKDC
+382 
-394 GIVYRVMFHAYREI
+394 
-408 PVFKLKRKLERLR
+408 
-421 ERPVKRG
+421 
-428 LQDYRQIVRC
+428 
-438 DPVQSVPVR
+438 
-447 CIEVD
+447 
-452 SPDHCYLVTRGFIRT
+452 
-467 HNSTLLSGIGLF
+467 STLLSGIGLF

>member
-11 KEYMSGVLDGSV
+11 KEYMRGVLDGSV
-23 PACPFVKQAVQRQ
+23 PACSFVKQAVQRQ

-70 KGELAGRPIHLE
+70 KGELAGRAIHLE
-82 PWQVFLLT
+82 PWQCFLLT
-90 TLFGWKSKA
+90 TLFGWKAKA
-99 GNRRFRSAYVEVPRG
+99 GNRRFRSAYVEVGRG
-114 NGKALAL
+114 NGK
-121 DTEIPTPDGFKLMRD
+121 
-136 LKVGDLVY
+136 
-144 GTDGKACHVIAAT
+144 
-157 DVMRGRPCYEV
+157 
-168 EFSTGEVI
+168 
-176 VADAKHEWVT
+176 
-186 DSRYDRDRLKGQNNK
+186 
-201 HIGPKP
+201 
-207 CVKTTEEIAASVFC
+207 
-221 RGEHNHRIEVAA
+221 
-233 PVDGVCHELPIPP
+233 
-246 YLLGLWLGDG
+246 
-256 ATNSSRFT
+256 
-264 CSDKDVEIIE
+264 
-274 RIKAL
+274 
-279 GYPVH
+279 
-284 KVKGSCAWSISTGL
+284 
-298 KDRDSKTNS
+298 
-307 FQVQLRRLGVLGNK
+307 
-321 HIPNAYMNAPFSDR
+321 
-335 LELLQGLM
+335 
-343 DTDGFISKGQG
+343 
-354 QCEFVQ
+354 
-360 KKREIAL
+360 
-367 GVYTLAASL
+367 
-376 GMRPTI
+376 
-382 HAKRAFCNGKDC
+382 
-394 GIVYRVMFHAYREI
+394 
-408 PVFKLKRKLERLR
+408 
-421 ERPVKRG
+421 
-428 LQDYRQIVRC
+428 
-438 DPVQSVPVR
+438 
-447 CIEVD
+447 
-452 SPDHCYLVTRGFIRT
+452 
-467 HNSTLLSGIGLF
+467 STLLSGIGLF

-695 ACADESLDESDFDGE
+695 ACADESLDESNFDGE

-896 LLNDEHRAMDLNEF
+896 LLNDEHRTMDLNEF

>member
-23 PACPFVKQAVQRQ
+23 PACSFVKQAVQRQ
-36 LNDLRRWGPE
+36 LNDLRRWGAE

-70 KGELAGRPIHLE
+70 KGELAGRAIHLE
-82 PWQVFLLT
+82 PWQCFLLT
-90 TLFGWKSKA
+90 TLFGWKAKA
-99 GNRRFRSAYVEVPRG
+99 GNRRFRSAYVEVARG
-114 NGKALAL
+114 NGK
-121 DTEIPTPDGFKLMRD
+121 
-136 LKVGDLVY
+136 
-144 GTDGKACHVIAAT
+144 
-157 DVMRGRPCYEV
+157 
-168 EFSTGEVI
+168 
-176 VADAKHEWVT
+176 
-186 DSRYDRDRLKGQNNK
+186 
-201 HIGPKP
+201 
-207 CVKTTEEIAASVFC
+207 
-221 RGEHNHRIEVAA
+221 
-233 PVDGVCHELPIPP
+233 
-246 YLLGLWLGDG
+246 
-256 ATNSSRFT
+256 
-264 CSDKDVEIIE
+264 
-274 RIKAL
+274 
-279 GYPVH
+279 
-284 KVKGSCAWSISTGL
+284 
-298 KDRDSKTNS
+298 
-307 FQVQLRRLGVLGNK
+307 
-321 HIPNAYMNAPFSDR
+321 
-335 LELLQGLM
+335 
-343 DTDGFISKGQG
+343 
-354 QCEFVQ
+354 
-360 KKREIAL
+360 
-367 GVYTLAASL
+367 
-376 GMRPTI
+376 
-382 HAKRAFCNGKDC
+382 
-394 GIVYRVMFHAYREI
+394 
-408 PVFKLKRKLERLR
+408 
-421 ERPVKRG
+421 
-428 LQDYRQIVRC
+428 
-438 DPVQSVPVR
+438 
-447 CIEVD
+447 
-452 SPDHCYLVTRGFIRT
+452 
-467 HNSTLLSGIGLF
+467 STLLSGIGLF

-612 SGSLQDESYFGIIYT
+612 SGSLQDESYFGVIYT

-734 IDGASHYYLFGDYWL
+734 IDGSSHYYLFGDYWL

-871 IYPRKDAPENKI
+871 IYPRKGAPENKI
-883 DGVVAGIMALSRA
+883 DGVVSGIMALSRA
-896 LLNDEHRAMDLNEF
+896 LLNDEHRTMDLNEF

>member
-23 PACPFVKQAVQRQ
+23 PACSFVKQAVQRQ
-36 LNDLRRWGPE
+36 LNDLRRGGPE

-70 KGELAGRPIHLE
+70 KGELAGRAIHLE
-82 PWQVFLLT
+82 PWQCFLLT
-90 TLFGWKSKA
+90 TLFGWKAKA
-99 GNRRFRSAYVEVPRG
+99 GNRRFRSAYVEVSRG
-114 NGKALAL
+114 NGK
-121 DTEIPTPDGFKLMRD
+121 
-136 LKVGDLVY
+136 
-144 GTDGKACHVIAAT
+144 
-157 DVMRGRPCYEV
+157 
-168 EFSTGEVI
+168 
-176 VADAKHEWVT
+176 
-186 DSRYDRDRLKGQNNK
+186 
-201 HIGPKP
+201 
-207 CVKTTEEIAASVFC
+207 
-221 RGEHNHRIEVAA
+221 
-233 PVDGVCHELPIPP
+233 
-246 YLLGLWLGDG
+246 
-256 ATNSSRFT
+256 
-264 CSDKDVEIIE
+264 
-274 RIKAL
+274 
-279 GYPVH
+279 
-284 KVKGSCAWSISTGL
+284 
-298 KDRDSKTNS
+298 
-307 FQVQLRRLGVLGNK
+307 
-321 HIPNAYMNAPFSDR
+321 
-335 LELLQGLM
+335 
-343 DTDGFISKGQG
+343 
-354 QCEFVQ
+354 
-360 KKREIAL
+360 
-367 GVYTLAASL
+367 
-376 GMRPTI
+376 
-382 HAKRAFCNGKDC
+382 
-394 GIVYRVMFHAYREI
+394 
-408 PVFKLKRKLERLR
+408 
-421 ERPVKRG
+421 
-428 LQDYRQIVRC
+428 
-438 DPVQSVPVR
+438 
-447 CIEVD
+447 
-452 SPDHCYLVTRGFIRT
+452 
-467 HNSTLLSGIGLF
+467 STLLSGIGLF

-710 PCWLGLD
+710 SCWLGLD

-734 IDGASHYYLFGDYWL
+734 IDGSSHYYLFGDYWL

>member
-11 KEYMSGVLDGSV
+11 KEYMRGVLDGSV
-23 PACPFVKQAVQRQ
+23 PACSFVKQAVQRQ

-70 KGELAGRPIHLE
+70 KGELAGRAIHLE
-82 PWQVFLLT
+82 PWQCFLLT
-90 TLFGWKSKA
+90 TLFGWKAKA
-99 GNRRFRSAYVEVPRG
+99 GNRRFRSAYVEVARG
-114 NGKALAL
+114 NGK
-121 DTEIPTPDGFKLMRD
+121 
-136 LKVGDLVY
+136 
-144 GTDGKACHVIAAT
+144 
-157 DVMRGRPCYEV
+157 
-168 EFSTGEVI
+168 
-176 VADAKHEWVT
+176 
-186 DSRYDRDRLKGQNNK
+186 
-201 HIGPKP
+201 
-207 CVKTTEEIAASVFC
+207 
-221 RGEHNHRIEVAA
+221 
-233 PVDGVCHELPIPP
+233 
-246 YLLGLWLGDG
+246 
-256 ATNSSRFT
+256 
-264 CSDKDVEIIE
+264 
-274 RIKAL
+274 
-279 GYPVH
+279 
-284 KVKGSCAWSISTGL
+284 
-298 KDRDSKTNS
+298 
-307 FQVQLRRLGVLGNK
+307 
-321 HIPNAYMNAPFSDR
+321 
-335 LELLQGLM
+335 
-343 DTDGFISKGQG
+343 
-354 QCEFVQ
+354 
-360 KKREIAL
+360 
-367 GVYTLAASL
+367 
-376 GMRPTI
+376 
-382 HAKRAFCNGKDC
+382 
-394 GIVYRVMFHAYREI
+394 
-408 PVFKLKRKLERLR
+408 
-421 ERPVKRG
+421 
-428 LQDYRQIVRC
+428 
-438 DPVQSVPVR
+438 
-447 CIEVD
+447 
-452 SPDHCYLVTRGFIRT
+452 
-467 HNSTLLSGIGLF
+467 STLLSGIGLF

-612 SGSLQDESYFGIIYT
+612 SGSLQDESYFGVIYT

-734 IDGASHYYLFGDYWL
+734 IDGPSHYYLFGDYWL

>member
-11 KEYMSGVLDGSV
+11 KEYMRGVLDGSV
-23 PACPFVKQAVQRQ
+23 PACSFVKQAVQRQ

-70 KGELAGRPIHLE
+70 KGELAGRAIHLE
-82 PWQVFLLT
+82 PWQCFLLT
-90 TLFGWKSKA
+90 TLFGWKAKA
-99 GNRRFRSAYVEVPRG
+99 GNRRFRSAYVEVGRG
-114 NGKALAL
+114 NGK
-121 DTEIPTPDGFKLMRD
+121 
-136 LKVGDLVY
+136 
-144 GTDGKACHVIAAT
+144 
-157 DVMRGRPCYEV
+157 
-168 EFSTGEVI
+168 
-176 VADAKHEWVT
+176 
-186 DSRYDRDRLKGQNNK
+186 
-201 HIGPKP
+201 
-207 CVKTTEEIAASVFC
+207 
-221 RGEHNHRIEVAA
+221 
-233 PVDGVCHELPIPP
+233 
-246 YLLGLWLGDG
+246 
-256 ATNSSRFT
+256 
-264 CSDKDVEIIE
+264 
-274 RIKAL
+274 
-279 GYPVH
+279 
-284 KVKGSCAWSISTGL
+284 
-298 KDRDSKTNS
+298 
-307 FQVQLRRLGVLGNK
+307 
-321 HIPNAYMNAPFSDR
+321 
-335 LELLQGLM
+335 
-343 DTDGFISKGQG
+343 
-354 QCEFVQ
+354 
-360 KKREIAL
+360 
-367 GVYTLAASL
+367 
-376 GMRPTI
+376 
-382 HAKRAFCNGKDC
+382 
-394 GIVYRVMFHAYREI
+394 
-408 PVFKLKRKLERLR
+408 
-421 ERPVKRG
+421 
-428 LQDYRQIVRC
+428 
-438 DPVQSVPVR
+438 
-447 CIEVD
+447 
-452 SPDHCYLVTRGFIRT
+452 
-467 HNSTLLSGIGLF
+467 STLLSGIGLF

-883 DGVVAGIMALSRA
+883 DGVVAGIMGGCVIFCGRLVQG
-896 LLNDEHRAMDLNEF
+896 
-910 LKL
+910 

>member
-23 PACPFVKQAVQRQ
+23 PACSFVKQAVQRQ
-36 LNDLRRWGPE
+36 LNDLRRWGAE

-70 KGELAGRPIHLE
+70 KGELAGRAIHLE
-82 PWQVFLLT
+82 PWQCFLLT
-90 TLFGWKSKA
+90 TLFGWKAKA
-99 GNRRFRSAYVEVPRG
+99 GNRRFRSAYVEVSRG
-114 NGKALAL
+114 NGK
-121 DTEIPTPDGFKLMRD
+121 
-136 LKVGDLVY
+136 
-144 GTDGKACHVIAAT
+144 
-157 DVMRGRPCYEV
+157 
-168 EFSTGEVI
+168 
-176 VADAKHEWVT
+176 
-186 DSRYDRDRLKGQNNK
+186 
-201 HIGPKP
+201 
-207 CVKTTEEIAASVFC
+207 
-221 RGEHNHRIEVAA
+221 
-233 PVDGVCHELPIPP
+233 
-246 YLLGLWLGDG
+246 
-256 ATNSSRFT
+256 
-264 CSDKDVEIIE
+264 
-274 RIKAL
+274 
-279 GYPVH
+279 
-284 KVKGSCAWSISTGL
+284 
-298 KDRDSKTNS
+298 
-307 FQVQLRRLGVLGNK
+307 
-321 HIPNAYMNAPFSDR
+321 
-335 LELLQGLM
+335 
-343 DTDGFISKGQG
+343 
-354 QCEFVQ
+354 
-360 KKREIAL
+360 
-367 GVYTLAASL
+367 
-376 GMRPTI
+376 
-382 HAKRAFCNGKDC
+382 
-394 GIVYRVMFHAYREI
+394 
-408 PVFKLKRKLERLR
+408 
-421 ERPVKRG
+421 
-428 LQDYRQIVRC
+428 
-438 DPVQSVPVR
+438 
-447 CIEVD
+447 
-452 SPDHCYLVTRGFIRT
+452 
-467 HNSTLLSGIGLF
+467 STLLSGIGLF

-627 LDPDDDWKSDEAL
+627 LDPDDDWKSDKAL

-734 IDGASHYYLFGDYWL
+734 IDGSSHYYLFGDYWL

>member
-11 KEYMSGVLDGSV
+11 KEYMRGVLDGSV
-23 PACPFVKQAVQRQ
+23 PACSFVKQAVQRQ

-70 KGELAGRPIHLE
+70 KGELAGRAIHLE
-82 PWQVFLLT
+82 PWQCFLLT
-90 TLFGWKSKA
+90 TLFGWKAKA
-99 GNRRFRSAYVEVPRG
+99 GNRRFRSAYVEVARG
-114 NGKALAL
+114 NGK
-121 DTEIPTPDGFKLMRD
+121 
-136 LKVGDLVY
+136 
-144 GTDGKACHVIAAT
+144 
-157 DVMRGRPCYEV
+157 
-168 EFSTGEVI
+168 
-176 VADAKHEWVT
+176 
-186 DSRYDRDRLKGQNNK
+186 
-201 HIGPKP
+201 
-207 CVKTTEEIAASVFC
+207 
-221 RGEHNHRIEVAA
+221 
-233 PVDGVCHELPIPP
+233 
-246 YLLGLWLGDG
+246 
-256 ATNSSRFT
+256 
-264 CSDKDVEIIE
+264 
-274 RIKAL
+274 
-279 GYPVH
+279 
-284 KVKGSCAWSISTGL
+284 
-298 KDRDSKTNS
+298 
-307 FQVQLRRLGVLGNK
+307 
-321 HIPNAYMNAPFSDR
+321 
-335 LELLQGLM
+335 
-343 DTDGFISKGQG
+343 
-354 QCEFVQ
+354 
-360 KKREIAL
+360 
-367 GVYTLAASL
+367 
-376 GMRPTI
+376 
-382 HAKRAFCNGKDC
+382 
-394 GIVYRVMFHAYREI
+394 
-408 PVFKLKRKLERLR
+408 
-421 ERPVKRG
+421 
-428 LQDYRQIVRC
+428 
-438 DPVQSVPVR
+438 
-447 CIEVD
+447 
-452 SPDHCYLVTRGFIRT
+452 
-467 HNSTLLSGIGLF
+467 STLLSGIGLF

-734 IDGASHYYLFGDYWL
+734 IDGSSHYYLFGDYWL

-871 IYPRKDAPENKI
+871 IYPRKDAPEDKI

>member
-23 PACPFVKQAVQRQ
+23 PACSFVKQAVQRQ
-36 LNDLRRWGPE
+36 LNDLKRWGAE

-70 KGELAGRPIHLE
+70 KGELAGRAIHLE
-82 PWQVFLLT
+82 PWQCFLLT
-90 TLFGWKSKA
+90 TLFGWKAKA
-99 GNRRFRSAYVEVPRG
+99 GNRRFRSAYVEVGRG
-114 NGKALAL
+114 NGK
-121 DTEIPTPDGFKLMRD
+121 
-136 LKVGDLVY
+136 
-144 GTDGKACHVIAAT
+144 
-157 DVMRGRPCYEV
+157 
-168 EFSTGEVI
+168 
-176 VADAKHEWVT
+176 
-186 DSRYDRDRLKGQNNK
+186 
-201 HIGPKP
+201 
-207 CVKTTEEIAASVFC
+207 
-221 RGEHNHRIEVAA
+221 
-233 PVDGVCHELPIPP
+233 
-246 YLLGLWLGDG
+246 
-256 ATNSSRFT
+256 
-264 CSDKDVEIIE
+264 
-274 RIKAL
+274 
-279 GYPVH
+279 
-284 KVKGSCAWSISTGL
+284 
-298 KDRDSKTNS
+298 
-307 FQVQLRRLGVLGNK
+307 
-321 HIPNAYMNAPFSDR
+321 
-335 LELLQGLM
+335 
-343 DTDGFISKGQG
+343 
-354 QCEFVQ
+354 
-360 KKREIAL
+360 
-367 GVYTLAASL
+367 
-376 GMRPTI
+376 
-382 HAKRAFCNGKDC
+382 
-394 GIVYRVMFHAYREI
+394 
-408 PVFKLKRKLERLR
+408 
-421 ERPVKRG
+421 
-428 LQDYRQIVRC
+428 
-438 DPVQSVPVR
+438 
-447 CIEVD
+447 
-452 SPDHCYLVTRGFIRT
+452 
-467 HNSTLLSGIGLF
+467 STLLSGIGLF

>member
-11 KEYMSGVLDGSV
+11 KEYMRGVLDGSV
-23 PACPFVKQAVQRQ
+23 PACSFVKQAVQRQ

-70 KGELAGRPIHLE
+70 KGELAGRAIHLE
-82 PWQVFLLT
+82 PWQCFLLT

-99 GNRRFRSAYVEVPRG
+99 GNRRFRSAYVEVGRG
-114 NGKALAL
+114 NGK
-121 DTEIPTPDGFKLMRD
+121 
-136 LKVGDLVY
+136 
-144 GTDGKACHVIAAT
+144 
-157 DVMRGRPCYEV
+157 
-168 EFSTGEVI
+168 
-176 VADAKHEWVT
+176 
-186 DSRYDRDRLKGQNNK
+186 
-201 HIGPKP
+201 
-207 CVKTTEEIAASVFC
+207 
-221 RGEHNHRIEVAA
+221 
-233 PVDGVCHELPIPP
+233 
-246 YLLGLWLGDG
+246 
-256 ATNSSRFT
+256 
-264 CSDKDVEIIE
+264 
-274 RIKAL
+274 
-279 GYPVH
+279 
-284 KVKGSCAWSISTGL
+284 
-298 KDRDSKTNS
+298 
-307 FQVQLRRLGVLGNK
+307 
-321 HIPNAYMNAPFSDR
+321 
-335 LELLQGLM
+335 
-343 DTDGFISKGQG
+343 
-354 QCEFVQ
+354 
-360 KKREIAL
+360 
-367 GVYTLAASL
+367 
-376 GMRPTI
+376 
-382 HAKRAFCNGKDC
+382 
-394 GIVYRVMFHAYREI
+394 
-408 PVFKLKRKLERLR
+408 
-421 ERPVKRG
+421 
-428 LQDYRQIVRC
+428 
-438 DPVQSVPVR
+438 
-447 CIEVD
+447 
-452 SPDHCYLVTRGFIRT
+452 
-467 HNSTLLSGIGLF
+467 STLLSGIGLF

-695 ACADESLDESDFDGE
+695 ACADESLDESDFDGK

-734 IDGASHYYLFGDYWL
+734 IDGSSHYYLFGDYWL

>member
-23 PACPFVKQAVQRQ
+23 PACSFVKQAVQRQ
-36 LNDLRRWGPE
+36 LNDLKRWGAE

-70 KGELAGRPIHLE
+70 KGELAGRAIHLE
-82 PWQVFLLT
+82 PWQCFLLT
-90 TLFGWKSKA
+90 TLFGWKAKA
-99 GNRRFRSAYVEVPRG
+99 GNRRFRSAYVEVARG
-114 NGKALAL
+114 NGK
-121 DTEIPTPDGFKLMRD
+121 
-136 LKVGDLVY
+136 
-144 GTDGKACHVIAAT
+144 
-157 DVMRGRPCYEV
+157 
-168 EFSTGEVI
+168 
-176 VADAKHEWVT
+176 
-186 DSRYDRDRLKGQNNK
+186 
-201 HIGPKP
+201 
-207 CVKTTEEIAASVFC
+207 
-221 RGEHNHRIEVAA
+221 
-233 PVDGVCHELPIPP
+233 
-246 YLLGLWLGDG
+246 
-256 ATNSSRFT
+256 
-264 CSDKDVEIIE
+264 
-274 RIKAL
+274 
-279 GYPVH
+279 
-284 KVKGSCAWSISTGL
+284 
-298 KDRDSKTNS
+298 
-307 FQVQLRRLGVLGNK
+307 
-321 HIPNAYMNAPFSDR
+321 
-335 LELLQGLM
+335 
-343 DTDGFISKGQG
+343 
-354 QCEFVQ
+354 
-360 KKREIAL
+360 
-367 GVYTLAASL
+367 
-376 GMRPTI
+376 
-382 HAKRAFCNGKDC
+382 
-394 GIVYRVMFHAYREI
+394 
-408 PVFKLKRKLERLR
+408 
-421 ERPVKRG
+421 
-428 LQDYRQIVRC
+428 
-438 DPVQSVPVR
+438 
-447 CIEVD
+447 
-452 SPDHCYLVTRGFIRT
+452 
-467 HNSTLLSGIGLF
+467 STLLSGIGLF

-627 LDPDDDWKSDEAL
+627 LDPDDDWKSDKAL

>member
-23 PACPFVKQAVQRQ
+23 PACSFVKQAVQRQ
-36 LNDLRRWGPE
+36 LNDLRRWGAE

-70 KGELAGRPIHLE
+70 KGELAGRAIHLE
-82 PWQVFLLT
+82 PWQCFLLT
-90 TLFGWKSKA
+90 TLFGWKAKA
-99 GNRRFRSAYVEVPRG
+99 GNRRFRSAYVEVARG
-114 NGKALAL
+114 NGK
-121 DTEIPTPDGFKLMRD
+121 
-136 LKVGDLVY
+136 
-144 GTDGKACHVIAAT
+144 
-157 DVMRGRPCYEV
+157 
-168 EFSTGEVI
+168 
-176 VADAKHEWVT
+176 
-186 DSRYDRDRLKGQNNK
+186 
-201 HIGPKP
+201 
-207 CVKTTEEIAASVFC
+207 
-221 RGEHNHRIEVAA
+221 
-233 PVDGVCHELPIPP
+233 
-246 YLLGLWLGDG
+246 
-256 ATNSSRFT
+256 
-264 CSDKDVEIIE
+264 
-274 RIKAL
+274 
-279 GYPVH
+279 
-284 KVKGSCAWSISTGL
+284 
-298 KDRDSKTNS
+298 
-307 FQVQLRRLGVLGNK
+307 
-321 HIPNAYMNAPFSDR
+321 
-335 LELLQGLM
+335 
-343 DTDGFISKGQG
+343 
-354 QCEFVQ
+354 
-360 KKREIAL
+360 
-367 GVYTLAASL
+367 
-376 GMRPTI
+376 
-382 HAKRAFCNGKDC
+382 
-394 GIVYRVMFHAYREI
+394 
-408 PVFKLKRKLERLR
+408 
-421 ERPVKRG
+421 
-428 LQDYRQIVRC
+428 
-438 DPVQSVPVR
+438 
-447 CIEVD
+447 
-452 SPDHCYLVTRGFIRT
+452 
-467 HNSTLLSGIGLF
+467 STLLSGIGLF

-734 IDGASHYYLFGDYWL
+734 IDGSSHYYLFGDYWL

-871 IYPRKDAPENKI
+871 IYPRKDAPDNKI

>member
-11 KEYMSGVLDGSV
+11 KEYMRGVLGGSV
-23 PACPFVKQAVQRQ
+23 PACSFVKQAVQRQ

-70 KGELAGRPIHLE
+70 KGELAGRAIHLE
-82 PWQVFLLT
+82 PWQCFLLT
-90 TLFGWKSKA
+90 TLFGWKAKA
-99 GNRRFRSAYVEVPRG
+99 GNRRFRSAYVEVGRG
-114 NGKALAL
+114 NGK
-121 DTEIPTPDGFKLMRD
+121 
-136 LKVGDLVY
+136 
-144 GTDGKACHVIAAT
+144 
-157 DVMRGRPCYEV
+157 
-168 EFSTGEVI
+168 
-176 VADAKHEWVT
+176 
-186 DSRYDRDRLKGQNNK
+186 
-201 HIGPKP
+201 
-207 CVKTTEEIAASVFC
+207 
-221 RGEHNHRIEVAA
+221 
-233 PVDGVCHELPIPP
+233 
-246 YLLGLWLGDG
+246 
-256 ATNSSRFT
+256 
-264 CSDKDVEIIE
+264 
-274 RIKAL
+274 
-279 GYPVH
+279 
-284 KVKGSCAWSISTGL
+284 
-298 KDRDSKTNS
+298 
-307 FQVQLRRLGVLGNK
+307 
-321 HIPNAYMNAPFSDR
+321 
-335 LELLQGLM
+335 
-343 DTDGFISKGQG
+343 
-354 QCEFVQ
+354 
-360 KKREIAL
+360 
-367 GVYTLAASL
+367 
-376 GMRPTI
+376 
-382 HAKRAFCNGKDC
+382 
-394 GIVYRVMFHAYREI
+394 
-408 PVFKLKRKLERLR
+408 
-421 ERPVKRG
+421 
-428 LQDYRQIVRC
+428 
-438 DPVQSVPVR
+438 
-447 CIEVD
+447 
-452 SPDHCYLVTRGFIRT
+452 
-467 HNSTLLSGIGLF
+467 STLLSGIGLF

-734 IDGASHYYLFGDYWL
+734 IDGSSHYYLFGDYWL

>member
-11 KEYMSGVLDGSV
+11 KEYMRGVLDGSV
-23 PACPFVKQAVQRQ
+23 PACSFVKQAVQRQ

-70 KGELAGRPIHLE
+70 KGELAGRAIHLE
-82 PWQVFLLT
+82 PWQCFLLT
-90 TLFGWKSKA
+90 TLFGWKAKA
-99 GNRRFRSAYVEVPRG
+99 GNRRFRSAYVEVGRG
-114 NGKALAL
+114 NGK
-121 DTEIPTPDGFKLMRD
+121 
-136 LKVGDLVY
+136 
-144 GTDGKACHVIAAT
+144 
-157 DVMRGRPCYEV
+157 
-168 EFSTGEVI
+168 
-176 VADAKHEWVT
+176 
-186 DSRYDRDRLKGQNNK
+186 
-201 HIGPKP
+201 
-207 CVKTTEEIAASVFC
+207 
-221 RGEHNHRIEVAA
+221 
-233 PVDGVCHELPIPP
+233 
-246 YLLGLWLGDG
+246 
-256 ATNSSRFT
+256 
-264 CSDKDVEIIE
+264 
-274 RIKAL
+274 
-279 GYPVH
+279 
-284 KVKGSCAWSISTGL
+284 
-298 KDRDSKTNS
+298 
-307 FQVQLRRLGVLGNK
+307 
-321 HIPNAYMNAPFSDR
+321 
-335 LELLQGLM
+335 
-343 DTDGFISKGQG
+343 
-354 QCEFVQ
+354 
-360 KKREIAL
+360 
-367 GVYTLAASL
+367 
-376 GMRPTI
+376 
-382 HAKRAFCNGKDC
+382 
-394 GIVYRVMFHAYREI
+394 
-408 PVFKLKRKLERLR
+408 
-421 ERPVKRG
+421 
-428 LQDYRQIVRC
+428 
-438 DPVQSVPVR
+438 
-447 CIEVD
+447 
-452 SPDHCYLVTRGFIRT
+452 
-467 HNSTLLSGIGLF
+467 STLLSGIGLF

-627 LDPDDDWKSDEAL
+627 LDLDDDWKSDEAL

-896 LLNDEHRAMDLNEF
+896 LLNDEHRTMDLNEF

>member
-23 PACPFVKQAVQRQ
+23 PACSFVKQAVQRQ

-70 KGELAGRPIHLE
+70 KGELAGRAIHLE
-82 PWQVFLLT
+82 PWQCFLLT
-90 TLFGWKSKA
+90 TLFGWKAKA
-99 GNRRFRSAYVEVPRG
+99 GNRRFRSAYVEVSRG
-114 NGKALAL
+114 NGK
-121 DTEIPTPDGFKLMRD
+121 
-136 LKVGDLVY
+136 
-144 GTDGKACHVIAAT
+144 
-157 DVMRGRPCYEV
+157 
-168 EFSTGEVI
+168 
-176 VADAKHEWVT
+176 
-186 DSRYDRDRLKGQNNK
+186 
-201 HIGPKP
+201 
-207 CVKTTEEIAASVFC
+207 
-221 RGEHNHRIEVAA
+221 
-233 PVDGVCHELPIPP
+233 
-246 YLLGLWLGDG
+246 
-256 ATNSSRFT
+256 
-264 CSDKDVEIIE
+264 
-274 RIKAL
+274 
-279 GYPVH
+279 
-284 KVKGSCAWSISTGL
+284 
-298 KDRDSKTNS
+298 
-307 FQVQLRRLGVLGNK
+307 
-321 HIPNAYMNAPFSDR
+321 
-335 LELLQGLM
+335 
-343 DTDGFISKGQG
+343 
-354 QCEFVQ
+354 
-360 KKREIAL
+360 
-367 GVYTLAASL
+367 
-376 GMRPTI
+376 
-382 HAKRAFCNGKDC
+382 
-394 GIVYRVMFHAYREI
+394 
-408 PVFKLKRKLERLR
+408 
-421 ERPVKRG
+421 
-428 LQDYRQIVRC
+428 
-438 DPVQSVPVR
+438 
-447 CIEVD
+447 
-452 SPDHCYLVTRGFIRT
+452 
-467 HNSTLLSGIGLF
+467 STLLSGIGLF

>member
-11 KEYMSGVLDGSV
+11 KEYMRGVLDGSV
-23 PACPFVKQAVQRQ
+23 PACSFVKQAVQRQ

-70 KGELAGRPIHLE
+70 KGELAGRAIHLE
-82 PWQVFLLT
+82 PWQCFLLT
-90 TLFGWKSKA
+90 TLFGWKAKA
-99 GNRRFRSAYVEVPRG
+99 GNRRFRSAYVEVGRG
-114 NGKALAL
+114 NGK
-121 DTEIPTPDGFKLMRD
+121 
-136 LKVGDLVY
+136 
-144 GTDGKACHVIAAT
+144 
-157 DVMRGRPCYEV
+157 
-168 EFSTGEVI
+168 
-176 VADAKHEWVT
+176 
-186 DSRYDRDRLKGQNNK
+186 
-201 HIGPKP
+201 
-207 CVKTTEEIAASVFC
+207 
-221 RGEHNHRIEVAA
+221 
-233 PVDGVCHELPIPP
+233 
-246 YLLGLWLGDG
+246 
-256 ATNSSRFT
+256 
-264 CSDKDVEIIE
+264 
-274 RIKAL
+274 
-279 GYPVH
+279 
-284 KVKGSCAWSISTGL
+284 
-298 KDRDSKTNS
+298 
-307 FQVQLRRLGVLGNK
+307 
-321 HIPNAYMNAPFSDR
+321 
-335 LELLQGLM
+335 
-343 DTDGFISKGQG
+343 
-354 QCEFVQ
+354 
-360 KKREIAL
+360 
-367 GVYTLAASL
+367 
-376 GMRPTI
+376 
-382 HAKRAFCNGKDC
+382 
-394 GIVYRVMFHAYREI
+394 
-408 PVFKLKRKLERLR
+408 
-421 ERPVKRG
+421 
-428 LQDYRQIVRC
+428 
-438 DPVQSVPVR
+438 
-447 CIEVD
+447 
-452 SPDHCYLVTRGFIRT
+452 
-467 HNSTLLSGIGLF
+467 STLLSGIGLF

-502 IVFGDAQTM
+502 IVFGDAQMM

-734 IDGASHYYLFGDYWL
+734 IDGSSHYYLFGDYWL

>member
-23 PACPFVKQAVQRQ
+23 PACSFVKQAVQRQ
-36 LNDLRRWGPE
+36 LNDLKRWGAE

-70 KGELAGRPIHLE
+70 KGELAGRAIHLE
-82 PWQVFLLT
+82 PWQCFLLT
-90 TLFGWKSKA
+90 TLFGWKAKA
-99 GNRRFRSAYVEVPRG
+99 GNRRFRSAYVEVARG
-114 NGKALAL
+114 NGK
-121 DTEIPTPDGFKLMRD
+121 
-136 LKVGDLVY
+136 
-144 GTDGKACHVIAAT
+144 
-157 DVMRGRPCYEV
+157 
-168 EFSTGEVI
+168 
-176 VADAKHEWVT
+176 
-186 DSRYDRDRLKGQNNK
+186 
-201 HIGPKP
+201 
-207 CVKTTEEIAASVFC
+207 
-221 RGEHNHRIEVAA
+221 
-233 PVDGVCHELPIPP
+233 
-246 YLLGLWLGDG
+246 
-256 ATNSSRFT
+256 
-264 CSDKDVEIIE
+264 
-274 RIKAL
+274 
-279 GYPVH
+279 
-284 KVKGSCAWSISTGL
+284 
-298 KDRDSKTNS
+298 
-307 FQVQLRRLGVLGNK
+307 
-321 HIPNAYMNAPFSDR
+321 
-335 LELLQGLM
+335 
-343 DTDGFISKGQG
+343 
-354 QCEFVQ
+354 
-360 KKREIAL
+360 
-367 GVYTLAASL
+367 
-376 GMRPTI
+376 
-382 HAKRAFCNGKDC
+382 
-394 GIVYRVMFHAYREI
+394 
-408 PVFKLKRKLERLR
+408 
-421 ERPVKRG
+421 
-428 LQDYRQIVRC
+428 
-438 DPVQSVPVR
+438 
-447 CIEVD
+447 
-452 SPDHCYLVTRGFIRT
+452 
-467 HNSTLLSGIGLF
+467 STLLSGIGLF

-734 IDGASHYYLFGDYWL
+734 IDGSSHYYLFGDYWL

-871 IYPRKDAPENKI
+871 IYPRKGAPENKI
-883 DGVVAGIMALSRA
+883 DGVVSGIMALSRA
-896 LLNDEHRAMDLNEF
+896 LLNDEHRTMDLNEF

>member
-23 PACPFVKQAVQRQ
+23 PACSFVKQAVQRQ

-70 KGELAGRPIHLE
+70 KGELAGRAIHLE
-82 PWQVFLLT
+82 PWQCFLLT
-90 TLFGWKSKA
+90 TLFGWKAKA
-99 GNRRFRSAYVEVPRG
+99 GNRRFRSAYVEVGRG
-114 NGKALAL
+114 NGK
-121 DTEIPTPDGFKLMRD
+121 
-136 LKVGDLVY
+136 
-144 GTDGKACHVIAAT
+144 
-157 DVMRGRPCYEV
+157 
-168 EFSTGEVI
+168 
-176 VADAKHEWVT
+176 
-186 DSRYDRDRLKGQNNK
+186 
-201 HIGPKP
+201 
-207 CVKTTEEIAASVFC
+207 
-221 RGEHNHRIEVAA
+221 
-233 PVDGVCHELPIPP
+233 
-246 YLLGLWLGDG
+246 
-256 ATNSSRFT
+256 
-264 CSDKDVEIIE
+264 
-274 RIKAL
+274 
-279 GYPVH
+279 
-284 KVKGSCAWSISTGL
+284 
-298 KDRDSKTNS
+298 
-307 FQVQLRRLGVLGNK
+307 
-321 HIPNAYMNAPFSDR
+321 
-335 LELLQGLM
+335 
-343 DTDGFISKGQG
+343 
-354 QCEFVQ
+354 
-360 KKREIAL
+360 
-367 GVYTLAASL
+367 
-376 GMRPTI
+376 
-382 HAKRAFCNGKDC
+382 
-394 GIVYRVMFHAYREI
+394 
-408 PVFKLKRKLERLR
+408 
-421 ERPVKRG
+421 
-428 LQDYRQIVRC
+428 
-438 DPVQSVPVR
+438 
-447 CIEVD
+447 
-452 SPDHCYLVTRGFIRT
+452 
-467 HNSTLLSGIGLF
+467 STLLSGIGLF

-627 LDPDDDWKSDEAL
+627 LDPGDDWKSDEAL

-734 IDGASHYYLFGDYWL
+734 IDGSSHYYLFGDYWL

-840 LVLDHRLHFNGDP
+840 LVLGHRLHFNGDP